1 MRVRVGKGWSLAD
14 GQSWVSLPGESVISP
29 HPPLFC
35 PFSLMAALSLGV
47 SPLPTPHVLMNSTKF
62 GRIKNTKMESLC
74 FCYFTSKDAS
84 WPTPMTLLRTKQE
97 FKMDGWRTDGRM
109 GGWWWTDGRTDGW
122 RMDGWTDVSNTFKH
136 LLASLSPLNILLVCW
151 NTWWKKKKTL
161 FFGKTHICHI
171 LSLTSG
177 AGYRGNC
184 ITWLS

>member
-1 MRVRVGKGWSLAD
+1 MVRAECLSL
-14 GQSWVSLPGESVISP
+14 VSLSSPPILPSSVPSASWLLWASESLHS
-29 HPPLFC
+29 
-35 PFSLMAALSLGV
+35 
-47 SPLPTPHVLMNSTKF
+47 TPQVLMNSTKF
-62 GRIKNTKMESLC
+62 GRIKNTKMESLS